1 MADREPV
8 SAHPMLADP
17 STPAADWLEDASKPA
32 DWVAARSIVEKTR
45 ATYWLATVRRDG
57 SPHVMPILAVWVDGN
72 LFFCTG
78 GGTVK
83 AKNLA
88 REPRCV
94 LTVEQ
99 EPLDLVVE
107 GVAEITRDAATLQR
121 VAETYASAYDWH
133 VTVRDGAFHDTY
145 GAPTAGPPPYE
156 VYELTPRTVF
166 GLPLDG
172 TITPTRWAFHRP

>member
-1 MADREPV
+1 MADREPA
-8 SAHPMLADP
+8 SAHPMLEDA
-17 STPAADWLEDASKPA
+17 STPAADWLEDASTPT
-32 DWVAARSIVEKTR
+32 DWLTARSIVEQTR

-57 SPHVMPILAVWVDGN
+57 SPHVMPILAVWVDGR

-78 GGTVK
+78 GGTLK
-83 AKNLA
+83 ARNLA

-94 LTVEQ
+94 ITVEQ

-121 VAETYASAYDWH
+121 VAEAYASVYDWH
-133 VTVRDGAFHDTY
+133 VTVRGGALEGE
-145 GAPTAGPPPYE
+145 GAPTAGPSPRD
-156 VYELTPRTVF
+156 VYELAPRTVF

>member
-8 SAHPMLADP
+8 SAHPMLEDP

-57 SPHVMPILAVWVDGN
+57 SPHVMPILAVWVDGS

-88 REPRCV
+88 REPRCAI
-94 LTVEQ
+94 TVEQ
-99 EPLDLVVE
+99 EPLDLVLE
-107 GVAEITRDAATLQR
+107 GIAETTRDAATLQR
-121 VAETYASAYDWH
+121 VADTYASVYDWH
-133 VTVRDGAFHDTY
+133 VTVRGGALEGE
-145 GAPTAGPPPYE
+145 GAPTAGPSPRD